1 MKKAI
6 NLLCFESLLFAAL
19 ISSCASQPSKPA
31 RWDASPTAMRQVFPD
46 GQYIAQRGLG
56 ATRADAEVDAV
67 AQIAR
72 FFNSQISSH
81 VSLTERYTELNGNV
95 QSSTE
100 MESETFV
107 DSQINLFG
115 IRYAHDAY
123 FDKQQK
129 EWVTVAYI
137 ARAEAWQVYGPRFK
151 QQAEAFHLLFRA
163 AEEETDPFRK
173 TLRYIAA
180 QNYARSPDFQNADAL
195 GQVLFPAKM
204 DAEFGTVRAEAAG
217 LAQKLDSARRNADVF
232 IDCPVDFESMLINA
246 FSQKFAALGFPVANA
261 RNAAAAVCRL
271 TVDEGMQQRE
281 LGTFY
286 FPKLQAVISSP
297 SGTLFTFSAE
307 GAQAAAVT
315 PDVAR
320 RRAYQSLVDKV
331 NQTFSLET
339 SL

>member
-1 MKKAI
+1 M
-6 NLLCFESLLFAAL
+6 
-19 ISSCASQPSKPA
+19 
-31 RWDASPTAMRQVFPD
+31 
-46 GQYIAQRGLG
+46 G
-56 ATRADAEVDAV
+56 ATRAAAEANAA

-72 FFNSQISSH
+72 FFNSQISSQ
-81 VSLTERYTELNGNV
+81 VSLTERYTERNGNA

-107 DSQINLFG
+107 QSQMNLFG
-115 IRYAHDAY
+115 IRYARDAY

-137 ARAEAWQVYGPRFK
+137 DRAEAWQVYGPRFK
-151 QQAEAFHLLFRA
+151 QQADAFHLLFLA
-163 AEEETDPFRK
+163 AEGETDPFRK
-173 TLRYIAA
+173 ALRYIAA
-180 QNYARSPDFQNADAL
+180 QNYARSPDFQNADAM
-195 GQVLFPAKM
+195 GQILLPAKM
-204 DAEFGTVRAEAAG
+204 DAEFGPVRAEAAS
-217 LAQKLDSARRNADVF
+217 LVQKLDSARRNASVF
-232 IDCPVDFESMLINA
+232 IDCPVDFESMLVSA

-281 LGTFY
+281 LGIFY

-307 GAQAAAVT
+307 GAQASAVT
-315 PDVAR
+315 PDVAK
-320 RRAYQSLVDKV
+320 RRAYQSLVEKV
-331 NQTFSLET
+331 NQSFSLET